1 MSGYMKR
8 ILAVVRIGMS
18 GTCSK
23 FDCDFDLPNSSNKL
37 LTEDSSSISSQ
48 VPIVPTEVI
57 SNEDIAAEEIT
68 IDKDSSDAAE
78 IISLSSWQTWNPQ
91 QLRQPKSIELTVPEP
106 NNTDLEDTNEQVTK
120 TIGVTPCCSND
131 VKKTRRVSKV
141 ESIGSKLKNKRAVH
155 FETLQEE
162 LLKKKIALV
171 ELQTQV
177 LQEEREQKKGLIEA
191 QIKIL
196 REETEQKK
204 INIAEKHK
212 LEIDILLAELK
223 NKN

>member
-1 MSGYMKR
+1 MCATARTSKMLRSKWDSLKKTTKKEYGEYKQSLYKTRGGPGSSDFKMSGYMKR

-131 VKKTRRVSKV
+131 VKKK
-141 ESIGSKLKNKRAVH
+141 
-155 FETLQEE
+155 EE
-162 LLKKKIALV
+162 
-171 ELQTQV
+171 
-177 LQEEREQKKGLIEA
+177 G
-191 QIKIL
+191 
-196 REETEQKK
+196 
-204 INIAEKHK
+204 
-212 LEIDILLAELK
+212 
-223 NKN
+223 

>member
-1 MSGYMKR
+1 MQHIDFFIKDIRYTGHPLELYFHITYFIECKKTDTINNSRKELEWKKIETKFNSMCATARTSKMLRSKWDSLKKTTKKEYGEYKQSLYKTGGGPGSSDFKMSGYMKR

-78 IISLSSWQTWNPQ
+78 I
-91 QLRQPKSIELTVPEP
+91 V
-106 NNTDLEDTNEQVTK
+106 
-120 TIGVTPCCSND
+120 SN
-131 VKKTRRVSKV
+131 
-141 ESIGSKLKNKRAVH
+141 
-155 FETLQEE
+155 
-162 LLKKKIALV
+162 
-171 ELQTQV
+171 
-177 LQEEREQKKGLIEA
+177 
-191 QIKIL
+191 
-196 REETEQKK
+196 
-204 INIAEKHK
+204 
-212 LEIDILLAELK
+212 
-223 NKN
+223 